1 MIKKIISGGQTE
13 TDQAILDVA
22 MKLGFPHGGWI
33 PKGRITKTG
42 TLPGKYRLKEIPTH
56 NYSECIE
63 QNIKDSKGTLIISY
77 GKLTGDYD
85 YARKMTLKHKRQLL
99 GIDLNQ
105 TIAFEA
111 ASLIKDWIQLRH
123 IDVLYVIG
131 PSENINCDI
140 GKQTASIVE
149 GALMLDLMNASP
161 GSDITDFSEK
171 AYFEKLHVPPKTVNE
186 AVDILMSEMALKD
199 MVTIANMT
207 YGELFD
213 LNSNLGSYIK
223 NIFRLRFGN
232 DELIESCRFVTK
244 NKKLNEDGASLT
256 IIESLW
262 KRLRKTHKIR
272 VVK

>member
-1 MIKKIISGGQTE
+1 MIEKIISGGQTE
-13 TDQAILDVA
+13 TDQAVLDVA
-22 MKLGFPHGGWI
+22 IKLGVVHGGWL
-33 PKGRITKTG
+33 PKGRITRAG
-42 TLPGKYRLKEIPTH
+42 TLPGKYGLKEMPTD

-77 GKLTGDYD
+77 GKLSGDSD

-131 PSENINCDI
+131 PGGDINPDA
-140 GKQTASIVE
+140 GKHTAGIVE
-149 GALMLDLMNASP
+149 SALILDLMNAS
-161 GSDITDFSEK
+161 SDYSITDFSERD
-171 AYFEKLHVPPKTVNE
+171 YFEKLPGPPKTVNQ
-186 AVDILMSEMALKD
+186 AVDILISKMALKD
-199 MVTIANMT
+199 KVIIANMT
-207 YGELFD
+207 YGELVD
-213 LNSNLGSYIK
+213 LNSNLGAYIK
-223 NIFRLRFGN
+223 NVFRLRFGN
-232 DELIESCRFVTK
+232 DELMESCRFVTK
-244 NKKLNEDGASLT
+244 NKKLNEDGACVA
-256 IIESLW
+256 IIEILW

>member
-13 TDQAILDVA
+13 TDQAVLDVA
-22 MKLGFPHGGWI
+22 IKLGFPHGGWI
-33 PKGRITKTG
+33 PKGRIAKTG
-42 TLPGKYRLKEIPTH
+42 TLPGKYGLKEMPTD

-105 TIAFEA
+105 TIAFKA

-131 PSENINCDI
+131 PSENINPDI

-149 GALMLDLMNASP
+149 GALILDLMNASP

-171 AYFEKLHVPPKTVNE
+171 AYLKKLHVPPKTVNE
-186 AVDILMSEMALKD
+186 AVDILMSEMPLKD
-199 MVTIANMT
+199 KVIIANMT
-207 YGELFD
+207 YGELVG

-223 NIFRLRFGN
+223 NIFRLWSGN

>member
-13 TDQAILDVA
+13 TDQAVLDIA
-22 MKLGFPHGGWI
+22 IKLGCSHGGWI
-33 PKGRITKTG
+33 PKGRIAKTG
-42 TLPGKYRLKEIPTH
+42 TLPGKYRLKEMPTD

-77 GKLTGDYD
+77 GKISGDSD

-131 PSENINCDI
+131 PSGDINPDA
-140 GKQTASIVE
+140 GKHTASIVE
-149 GALMLDLMNASP
+149 GVLILDLMNASP
-161 GSDITDFSEK
+161 DSNITDFSERD
-171 AYFEKLHVPPKTVNE
+171 YFEKLPGPPKTVNQ
-186 AVDILMSEMALKD
+186 AVDILISKMALKD
-199 MVTIANMT
+199 KVIIANMAD
-207 YGELFD
+207 GELVD
-213 LNSNLGSYIK
+213 LNSNLGAYIK

-232 DELIESCRFVTK
+232 DELMESCRFVTK
-244 NKKLNEDGASLT
+244 NKKLNEDGACVA
-256 IIESLW
+256 IIETLW
-262 KRLRKTHKIR
+262 KRLGKTHKIR

>member
-13 TDQAILDVA
+13 EDQAVLDIA
-22 MKLGFPHGGWI
+22 IKLGFPHGGWI

-42 TLPGKYRLKEIPTH
+42 TLPGKYRLKEMPTD

-77 GKLTGDYD
+77 GKLTGDFD
-85 YARKMTLKHKRQLL
+85 YARKMTLKHKHQLL

-131 PSENINCDI
+131 PSGDINPDI
-140 GKQTASIVE
+140 GKHTASIVE
-149 GALMLDLMNASP
+149 SALILDLMNASP
-161 GSDITDFSEK
+161 DYSITDFSEK
-171 AYFEKLHVPPKTVNE
+171 DYFEKLPEPPKTVNQ
-186 AVDILMSEMALKD
+186 AVDVLTSKMALKD
-199 MVTIANMT
+199 KVIIANMT
-207 YGELFD
+207 YGELVN
-213 LNSNLGSYIK
+213 LNSSLGGYIK
-223 NIFRLRFGN
+223 NIFSLWSGN
-232 DELIESCRFVTK
+232 DELMESCRFVTK
-244 NKKLNEDGASLT
+244 NKKLNKDDACFA
-256 IIESLW
+256 IIETLW

>member
-13 TDQAILDVA
+13 TDQAVLDVA
-22 MKLGFPHGGWI
+22 IKLGFPHGGWI
-33 PKGRITKTG
+33 PRGRITKTG
-42 TLPGKYRLKEIPTH
+42 TLPGKYRLKEMPTD

-131 PSENINCDI
+131 PSGNINSDI
-140 GKQTASIVE
+140 EKQTASIVE
-149 GALMLDLMNASP
+149 GALILDLMNASP
-161 GSDITDFSEK
+161 DFNITDFSEK
-171 AYFEKLHVPPKTVNE
+171 AYLEKLHVPPKTVNE

-199 MVTIANMT
+199 KVTIANMT
-207 YGELFD
+207 YGELVD
-213 LNSNLGSYIK
+213 LNPNLGSYIK
-223 NIFRLRFGN
+223 NIFRLWSGN

-244 NKKLNEDGASLT
+244 NKKLNQDGASLT
-256 IIESLW
+256 IIELLW

>member
-13 TDQAILDVA
+13 TDQAVLDVA
-22 MKLGFPHGGWI
+22 IKLGFPHGGWI
-33 PKGRITKTG
+33 SKGRITKTG
-42 TLPGKYRLKEIPTH
+42 TLPGKYGLKEMPTD

-131 PSENINCDI
+131 PSENINPDI

-149 GALMLDLMNASP
+149 GALILDLMNAS
-161 GSDITDFSEK
+161 SSSNITDFSEK
-171 AYFEKLHVPPKTVNE
+171 AYLKKLHVPPKTVNE
-186 AVDILMSEMALKD
+186 AVDILMSEMPLKD
-199 MVTIANMT
+199 KVIIANMT
-207 YGELFD
+207 YGELVD
-213 LNSNLGSYIK
+213 LNSNLDSYIK
-223 NIFRLRFGN
+223 NVFRLWSGN

>member
-13 TDQAILDVA
+13 TDLAVLDIAI
-22 MKLGFPHGGWI
+22 KLVYSHGGWI
-33 PKGRITKTG
+33 PKGRIPKTG
-42 TLPGKYRLKEIPTH
+42 TLSGKYRLKEMPTD

-63 QNIKDSKGTLIISY
+63 RNIKDSKGTLIISY
-77 GKLTGDYD
+77 GKLSGDSD

-131 PSENINCDI
+131 PSGDINPDA
-140 GKQTASIVE
+140 GKHTADIVE
-149 GALMLDLMNASP
+149 GVLILDLMNTSP
-161 GSDITDFSEK
+161 DSNITDFSK
-171 AYFEKLHVPPKTVNE
+171 RDYFGKLPGPPKTVNQ
-186 AVDILMSEMALKD
+186 AVEILISKIALKD
-199 MVTIANMT
+199 KVIIANMT
-207 YGELFD
+207 YGELVD
-213 LNSNLGSYIK
+213 LNSNLGAYIK

-232 DELIESCRFVTK
+232 DELMESCRFITK
-244 NKKLNEDGASLT
+244 NKKLNEDGACVV
-256 IIESLW
+256 IIETLW
-262 KRLRKTHKIR
+262 KRLRETHKIR

>member
-1 MIKKIISGGQTE
+1 MIKKIISGGQTQA
-13 TDQAILDVA
+13 DQAVLDVA
-22 MKLGFPHGGWI
+22 IKLGFSHDGWI
-33 PKGRITKTG
+33 PKGRIAKTG
-42 TLPGKYRLKEIPTH
+42 KLSGKYRLKEMPTD

-77 GKLTGDYD
+77 GKLSGDSD

-131 PSENINCDI
+131 PGGDINPDA
-140 GKQTASIVE
+140 GKHTAGIVE
-149 GALMLDLMNASP
+149 GALILDLMNASP
-161 GSDITDFSEK
+161 GSNITDFSERD
-171 AYFEKLHVPPKTVNE
+171 YFEKLPVPPKTLNK
-186 AVDILMSEMALKD
+186 AVDILISKMALKD
-199 MVTIANMT
+199 KVTLANMT
-207 YGELFD
+207 YGELEGLD
-213 LNSNLGSYIK
+213 PNLGAYIK
-223 NIFRLRFGN
+223 NIFRLWSDK
-232 DELIESCRFVTK
+232 DELMESCRFVTQ
-244 NKKLNEDGASLT
+244 NKKLNEDGASSA
-256 IIESLW
+256 IIEALW

>member
-1 MIKKIISGGQTE
+1 MIKKIISSGQTE
-13 TDQAILDVA
+13 ADQAVLDVA
-22 MKLGFPHGGWI
+22 IKLGFPHGGWI

-42 TLPGKYRLKEIPTH
+42 TLPGKYRLKEMPTD

-123 IDVLYVIG
+123 IDVLFVIG
-131 PSENINCDI
+131 QSGNINPDI
-140 GKQTASIVE
+140 GKQTASIIE
-149 GALMLDLMNASP
+149 GALILDLMNTSP
-161 GSDITDFSEK
+161 GSNVTDLSERD
-171 AYFEKLHVPPKTVNE
+171 YFEKLPGPPKTVNQ
-186 AVDILMSEMALKD
+186 AVDILMLKMALKD
-199 MVTIANMT
+199 NVTIANMT
-207 YGELFD
+207 YGELVN
-213 LNSNLGSYIK
+213 LNPDLGSYIK
-223 NIFRLRFGN
+223 NIFRPWSGN
-232 DELIESCRFVTK
+232 DELMESCRFVTK
-244 NKKLNEDGASLT
+244 NKKLNEDGACFA
-256 IIESLW
+256 IIEALW

>member
-13 TDQAILDVA
+13 TDQAVLDVA
-22 MKLGFPHGGWI
+22 IKLGFPHGGWI
-33 PKGRITKTG
+33 PKGRIAKTG
-42 TLPGKYRLKEIPTH
+42 TLPGKYRLKEMPTD

-77 GKLTGDYD
+77 GKLSGNSD

-131 PSENINCDI
+131 PSENINPGI
-140 GKQTASIVE
+140 GKHTASIVE
-149 GALMLDLMNASP
+149 SSLILDLMNASP
-161 GSDITDFSEK
+161 DSNITDFSKK
-171 AYFEKLHVPPKTVNE
+171 AYLEKLHVLPKTVNQ
-186 AVDILMSEMALKD
+186 AVDILMSKMALKD
-199 MVTIANMT
+199 KVIIANMT
-207 YGELFD
+207 YGELVD
-213 LNSNLGSYIK
+213 LNSNLGAYIK
-223 NIFRLRFGN
+223 NIFRLWSGN
-232 DELIESCRFVTK
+232 DELMESCRFVTK
-244 NKKLNEDGASLT
+244 NKKLNEDGACFA
-256 IIESLW
+256 IIETLW

>member
-1 MIKKIISGGQTE
+1 MIKKIISGGQTQA
-13 TDQAILDVA
+13 DQAVLDIAV
-22 MKLGFPHGGWI
+22 KLGFTHGGWI
-33 PKGRITKTG
+33 PKGRIAKTG
-42 TLPGKYRLKEIPTH
+42 TLPGKYRLKEMPTD

-77 GKLTGDYD
+77 GKLSGDSD

-111 ASLIKDWIQLRH
+111 ATLIKDWIQLRH

-131 PSENINCDI
+131 PSGDINPDAE
-140 GKQTASIVE
+140 KHTAGIVE
-149 GALMLDLMNASP
+149 SALILDLMNASP
-161 GSDITDFSEK
+161 GYSITDFSEK
-171 AYFEKLHVPPKTVNE
+171 DYFKKLHVLPKTVNQ
-186 AVDILMSEMALKD
+186 AVDILMSKMALKD
-199 MVTIANMT
+199 KVIIANMT
-207 YGELFD
+207 YGELVD

-223 NIFRLRFGN
+223 NIFRLWSGN
-232 DELIESCRFVTK
+232 DELMESCRFVTK
-244 NKKLNEDGASLT
+244 NKKLNEDGACFA
-256 IIESLW
+256 IIETLW